1 MESSHLDIDLH
12 LEEINHLFVDPEL
25 NPFAYQRL
33 QISGA
38 EEAANYLR
46 TKKREV
52 DRIRL
57 TIFLPSEQIPPDLQS
72 RTADALSRY
81 CDFKISENQRRLS
94 IERAAGWR
102 EVTIGLIFS
111 ALCLLVALTV
121 YLLGALDEA
130 LFAVFVGFLSIL
142 IWMAMWNPAEAFLYG
157 LQPHKLEIRTYKALK
172 NAEVIIK
179 DEPQLIASAGR
190 GFQALVQDR

>member
-12 LEEINHLFVDPEL
+12 LEEIEHLFLDPEL

-57 TIFLPSEQIPPDLQS
+57 TISLPGEQIEPDLQS

-81 CDFKISENQRRLS
+81 CDFKISENQRRLE

-102 EVTIGLIFS
+102 GVTIGLIFS
-111 ALCLLVALTV
+111 ALCLLVALAV
-121 YLLGALDEA
+121 YLLGALDDA

-142 IWMAMWNPAEAFLYG
+142 IWMAIWNPAEAFLYG
-157 LQPHKLEIRTYKALK
+157 LQPYKLEIRTYKALK
-172 NAEVIIK
+172 NAEVIIE
-179 DEPQLIASAGR
+179 DETQLIASAGNR
-190 GFQALVQDR
+190 

>member
-1 MESSHLDIDLH
+1 MESSYLDIDLH
-12 LEEINHLFVDPEL
+12 LEEIKHLFVDPEL

-38 EEAANYLR
+38 EEAANHLR
-46 TKKREV
+46 TKKRKV

-57 TIFLPSEQIPPDLQS
+57 TIFLPSDQIEPDLQS
-72 RTADALSRY
+72 RSAEALSMY
-81 CDFKISENQRRLS
+81 CDFKISENQRRLE

-102 EVTIGLIFS
+102 AVTIGLTFS

-121 YLLGALDEA
+121 FRLGILDDT
-130 LFAVFVGFLSIL
+130 LFAVFVGFLTIL
-142 IWMAMWNPAEAFLYG
+142 IWMAIWDPAEVFLYE
-157 LQPHKLEIRTYKALK
+157 LQPYKLEIRTYKSLK

-179 DEPQLIASAGR
+179 DETQLIASTGKS
-190 GFQALVQDR
+190 

>member
-1 MESSHLDIDLH
+1 MESPNLDIDLH
-12 LEEINHLFVDPEL
+12 LEEIKHLFVDPEL

-46 TKKREV
+46 TKKRKV
-52 DRIRL
+52 DKIRL
-57 TIFLPSEQIPPDLQS
+57 TIFLPGDQIEPDLQS

-81 CDFKISENQRRLS
+81 CDFKISEKQRQLE

-102 EVTIGLIFS
+102 GVTVGLIFS
-111 ALCLLVALTV
+111 ALCLLVVLMIYRSGILHDV
-121 YLLGALDEA
+121 LL
-130 LFAVFVGFLSIL
+130 AVFVGFISIL
-142 IWMAMWNPAEAFLYG
+142 IWMAIWTPAEAFLYG
-157 LQPHKLEIRTYKALK
+157 LQPYKLEIRTYKALK

-179 DEPQLIASAGR
+179 DESQLIASAGK
-190 GFQALVQDR
+190 G